1 MEKPSNLPYED
12 FAKLD
17 IRTGNILTAEPVPK
31 SKKLLKLHIDFGP
44 MIGERI
50 IVAGIGADS
59 KYQPDMIVGYGVVAV
74 LNLAPRTFV
83 KFNIESHGMI
93 LAMHHPDGSLWC
105 LQGLPCPPGTE
116 VG

>member
-17 IRTGNILTAEPVPK
+17 VRTGNILSAEAVPK
-31 SKKLLKLHIDFGP
+31 SNKLLKLQIDFGP
-44 MIGERI
+44 VIGERT

-74 LNLAPRTFV
+74 LNLAPRTFA
-83 KFNIESHGMI
+83 KFNVTSYGMI
-93 LAMHHPDGSLWC
+93 LAMSHPDGSLWC
-105 LQGLPCPPGTE
+105 LSGFPCPPGTE